1 MPIEF
6 PKRLFRHKKVATAVG
21 GTYDDVE
28 FAPIEHG
35 EQIFVE
41 WVSAVNEDNA
51 VTQVRLILVSGET
64 EYNIEAQ
71 GTTAANLLRGWQ
83 IHGWMNVGDYGI
95 ARFYGATAGD
105 KLIVCSAGFYREYVE
120 GVEF

>member
-71 GTTAANLLRGWQ
+71 GTTMSFL
-83 IHGWMNVGDYGI
+83 HCY
-95 ARFYGATAGD
+95 Y
-105 KLIVCSAGFYREYVE
+105 KIVLNAPFTLPFNSF
-120 GVEF
+120 FQ